1 MINKYFTVTKKI
13 SIPASV
19 QHAGVI
25 AAGSLIADW
34 QPIQVPKGASCLRN
48 ITLLARPKGNSTPTP
63 NIFNCDVLFSKTDTF
78 SLGTPGGAVT
88 HFPLPD
94 MQGFA
99 RIDDGF
105 FAINATNGT
114 SIASTSNNGNE
125 EQGGLPIILEGDP
138 NSGDNVGFD
147 TVYVGI
153 ISNGNWNWGDSP
165 STANAINEA
174 NFAAGTQTVITLD
187 GTADIQEHFAIGDV
201 LHAQDDAV
209 IGTVATVDST
219 TQVTLTAPNTDAIEN
234 DDNVYNLHPITLV
247 LGFEK

>member
-25 AAGSLIADW
+25 SAGNLIADW
-34 QPIQVPKGASCLRN
+34 QPIQVPKGVSCLRN
-48 ITLLARPKGNSTPTP
+48 LTLLARPKGNSTPTT
-63 NIFNCDVLFSKTDTF
+63 NIFNCEIYFAKTDTF
-78 SLGTPGGAVT
+78 SLGTVGGAVT
-88 HFPLPD
+88 HFPMPD
-94 MQGFA
+94 VTGFI
-99 RIDDGF
+99 RLDDGF
-105 FAINATNGT
+105 FGINVTNGT

-125 EQGGLPIILEGDP
+125 EQGGLPLILEGDP
-138 NSGDNVGFD
+138 NSGDNVGLD
-147 TVYVGI
+147 TIYVGI

-165 STANAINEA
+165 STANAINEDS
-174 NFAAGTQTVITLD
+174 FDAGAQTVITLD
-187 GTADIQEHFAIGDV
+187 GTTDIREHFAIGDV

-219 TQVTLTAPNTDAIEN
+219 TQVTLTAANTDAIEN
-234 DDNVYNLHPITLV
+234 NDNVYNLHPLTLV